1 MAFKVDIACVLA
13 LMQEAAVDST
23 KRKEGRR
30 FESSFHRTTPKLAF
44 LLPTP
49 LIDKHQE
56 SQYVEDRRS
65 VDTHRTSS
73 SYDKLWAFKQY
84 KQAKGLY
91 DRCVER
97 WTYGHKCTRIVQL
110 HVIQELWDL
119 FPNDELSANSRD
131 SAGASEE
138 LAQLCAFLSEAP
150 ISGVE
155 SARSMRLI
163 GNIQGHQV
171 LMLVDSGRSHSFVSS
186 TMAM

>member
-1 MAFKVDIACVLA
+1 MAFKLDIACVLA
-13 LMQEAAVDST
+13 LMQ
-23 KRKEGRR
+23 EGRR

-56 SQYVEDRRS
+56 SQYVEDRCL

-73 SYDKLWAFKQY
+73 SYDKLWALKQY

-97 WTYGHKCTRIVQL
+97 WTYGHNCARIVQL
-110 HVIQELWDL
+110 IQELWDL

-138 LAQLCAFLSEAP
+138 LAQLCAFLSEAT